1 MTQRYCKILEEV
13 EAIQATEDN
22 LLELRD
28 FAGDVTK
35 VEKGDGRPTGYYM
48 VPDLVV
54 VLWVGSWLV
63 KHNNGRLEIK
73 SSQSFHREYEPK

>member
-1 MTQRYCKILEEV
+1 MAQRYCKILEEV

-28 FAGDVTK
+28 FAGDVIK

-48 VPDLVV
+48 VPGHVV
-54 VLWVGSWLV
+54 VLWVGSWLI

>member
-1 MTQRYCKILEEV
+1 MAQRYCKILEEV

-28 FAGDVTK
+28 FAGDVIK

-48 VPDLVV
+48 VTGLVV

-63 KHNNGRLEIK
+63 KHQSGRLEIK